1 MNRQKAKNRRH
12 TTQGHSRHA
21 SFAFFSTLSACKTLT
36 QSIKAFSSRVSSFF
50 DVRSLTHIHAL
61 GLLHV
66 CSVLPF
72 CSIFLGLSFNPSQPI
87 KTLKS
92 CLVICSSCHCEY
104 PFFILLFQNL
114 FAELANQCVLLS
126 GLMLQP
132 APSKSC
138 SALAGRIMWD
148 GR

>member
-21 SFAFFSTLSACKTLT
+21 SFAFFSTLSAYNTLA
-36 QSIKAFSSRVSSFF
+36 QLIKAFSSRVSSFF
-50 DVRSLTHIHAL
+50 DVLSLTHIHAL

-72 CSIFLGLSFNPSQPI
+72 CSIFLGLSFNPNQPI

-92 CLVICSSCHCEY
+92 CLVICSSCHCEC